1 MATKSYTEF
10 KPDYAI
16 PPGDTLSDVLESKGM
31 TQQELSIRT
40 GMATKTINEIVKG
53 KAPISADTALKLES
67 VFGVN
72 ASFWLN
78 LEMHYQEDMARIKAK
93 KGLFADIEQA
103 KRFPYAEMAQKGW
116 VTPTR
121 KSEDKVNNLRQF
133 FGVASLER
141 LEDMAFAANF
151 RRRHTPKTSFHALSA
166 WLRKAVLNAEEISTD
181 PFSLKSLKE
190 SVPLLRELA
199 RCSCTEFCDHF
210 ERAQEICGKCGVALT
225 IVPHLHHTSVNGATQ
240 WISPV
245 KAVISLSLRYPF
257 WDVFWFSFFHEL
269 GHIVKGHSKKE
280 IYVNLNDSDDDIREE
295 AANSFA
301 ADTLIPP
308 GPFEEFRSREN
319 FSDDAIEAFA
329 EEMETSP
336 VIVLGRLCKERI
348 LSWDNFA
355 QPRFGRRL
363 QLT

>member
-1 MATKSYTEF
+1 MVNKSYTEF

-31 TQQELSIRT
+31 TQQELSIRA
-40 GMATKTINEIVKG
+40 GMAPKTINEIIKG

-103 KRFPYAEMAQKGW
+103 KKFPYAEMAQKGW
-116 VTPTR
+116 MSPTR
-121 KSEDKVNNLRQF
+121 KSEDKASNLRQF
-133 FGVASLER
+133 FGVASLEC
-141 LEDMAFAANF
+141 LEDMTFAANF
-151 RRRHTPKTSFHALSA
+151 RRYHTPKTSFHALSA
-166 WLRKAVLNAEEISTD
+166 WLRKAVLNAEEISTE
-181 PFSLKSLKE
+181 PFSLKALKG
-190 SVPLLRELA
+190 SVPLLRNLA
-199 RCSCTEFCDHF
+199 KGSSTEFCNHF

-225 IVPHLHHTSVNGATQ
+225 IVPHLHHTAVNGATQ

-245 KAVISLSLRYPF
+245 KAVISLSFRYPF
-257 WDVFWFSFFHEL
+257 WDVFWFSLFHEL

-280 IYVNLNDSDDDIREE
+280 IYVNLNDGDDDFREE
-295 AANSFA
+295 EANSFA

-308 GPFEEFRSREN
+308 DFFQKFTSKGD
-319 FSDDAIEAFA
+319 FSDDAVETFA
-329 EEMETSP
+329 EEMEISP
-336 VIVLGRLCKERI
+336 VIVLGRLCKEQV
-348 LSWDNFA
+348 LSWDIFA
-355 QPRFGRRL
+355 CSRFDRRL
-363 QLT
+363 QPV